1 MQISVNSKQA
11 NLIIQCLNEKLKN
24 PELLTEDEIE
34 QIKNLKEE
42 IIYQDW

>member
-1 MQISVNSKQA
+1 MQININSKQA
-11 NLIIQCLNEKLKN
+11 NLIIQCLNDKLEN
-24 PELLTEDEIE
+24 PEMLSDEEIE